1 MKKTGCEIEN
11 ENGTLR
17 VKLLGEIDH
26 HSCAYLREEIDKA
39 MFRSRCDTVVMDL
52 CAVTFMDSAG
62 LGLILGRYA
71 KITELGGRLVCV
83 NPSLDIDKILRIA
96 GVRKLITVK
105 EERKI
110 I

>member
-1 MKKTGCEIEN
+1 
-11 ENGTLR
+11 
-17 VKLLGEIDH
+17 
-26 HSCAYLREEIDKA
+26 
-39 MFRSRCDTVVMDL
+39 
-52 CAVTFMDSAG
+52 MDSAG